1 MLTAHGATH
10 PGRVR
15 KINEDSWLCDVDLG
29 VFVVAD
35 GMGGHNAGEVASKL
49 AVEAVQGFLVRARDG
64 DDCTWPYGID
74 PKLSLNANRLMTSL
88 KLANRRVFKV
98 GENRD
103 DYAGMGTTAV
113 AVLVDRDRLIY
124 ASVGD
129 SRIYSFVEGR
139 LQQLTTD
146 DSWIS
151 EVLAREPGM
160 DETALLHHPMRN
172 VLTNVIGARGS
183 IEIIVTERPL
193 RDGEL
198 LLLSSDGLHG
208 AVESKTIEGILASGS
223 PVDVIAERLVQAA
236 LQGTASDNITAL
248 VVRYD
253 S

>member
-1 MLTAHGATH
+1 MLTAHGVTH

-15 KINEDSWLCDVDLG
+15 KINEDSWFCDVDLG

-49 AVEAVQGFLVRARDG
+49 AVEAMQGFLVRTEDS

-74 PKLSLNANRLMTSL
+74 PKLSFNANRLMTSL

-103 DYAGMGTTAV
+103 DYTGMGTTAV
-113 AVLVDRDRLIY
+113 AVLIEYDRLVY
-124 ASVGD
+124 AGVGD

-139 LQQLTTD
+139 LQQLTAD
-146 DSWIS
+146 DSWIA

-172 VLTNVIGARGS
+172 VLTNVIGARVT
-183 IEIIVTERPL
+183 IEVTVTERPL

-198 LLLSSDGLHG
+198 LLLCSDGLHG
-208 AVESKTIEGILASGS
+208 AVDSKTIEGIVASGAS
-223 PVDVIAERLVQAA
+223 VDRIADELLQAA

-253 S
+253 A

>member
-15 KINEDSWLCDVDLG
+15 KINEDSWFCDTDLG

-35 GMGGHNAGEVASKL
+35 GMGGHSAGEVASKL
-49 AVEAVQGFLVRARDG
+49 AVEAVQGFLVRSRDG
-64 DDCTWPYGID
+64 EDCTWPYGID
-74 PKLSLNANRLMTSL
+74 PKLSLNGNRLMTSL
-88 KLANRRVFKV
+88 KLANRRVFKA

-103 DYAGMGTTAV
+103 EYTGMGTTTV
-113 AVLVDRDRLIY
+113 AVLIDRNRLTY
-124 ASVGD
+124 AGVGD

-151 EVLAREPGM
+151 EVLARDPGI
-160 DETALLHHPMRN
+160 DKTALLHHPMRN
-172 VLTNVIGARGS
+172 VLTKVIGACAA
-183 IEIIVTERPL
+183 IEVPVTERPL

-198 LLLSSDGLHG
+198 LLLCSDGLHG
-208 AVESKTIEGILASGS
+208 FVDFKTIEGILASGS
-223 PVDVIAERLVQAA
+223 SINVIAEQLVQAT
-236 LQGTASDNITAL
+236 LQGAASDNITAL